1 MQIIHGLTNLPKGK
15 RAIALGN
22 FDGIHIGHR
31 PIIAAAVQRAAAKSY
46 RSSVLMFDPHPM
58 QVLQRN
64 SGLQL
69 LTTPK
74 QRAALLKK
82 MQVDELLLVPFT
94 KKIQQMQPEDFVEQ
108 ILLAR
113 CEAACVSVG
122 YDYSFGCGGKGRT
135 ELLQTLSS
143 QKGFELIIQP
153 AVEYL
158 QQPVSST
165 RIRSAVA
172 GGDLRLAALLL
183 GRRYEAEICLVA
195 LESETG
201 RLIQTGKIVLP
212 EQGSYPICFYHPET
226 KLNYAGRL
234 SVIGEP
240 TREFQLQLP
249 GFPWHKGKIYG
260 RLTFLSDSLSE

>member
-1 MQIIHGLTNLPKGK
+1 MQIVHGLTNLPKGK

-31 PIIAAAVQRAAAKSY
+31 PIIAAAVQRAAEKSY

-58 QVLQRN
+58 QVLHRK
-64 SGLQL
+64 SVLQL

-82 MQVDELLLVPFT
+82 MQVDELILVPFT
-94 KKIQQMQPEDFVEQ
+94 IKMQQMQPQDFVEQ
-108 ILLAR
+108 VLLTR
-113 CEAACVSVG
+113 CEAACISVG

-183 GRRYEAEICLVA
+183 GRLYEAEICLTAVGP
-195 LESETG
+195 ETG
-201 RLIQTGKIVLP
+201 RLIQTAKTVLP
-212 EQGSYPICFYHPET
+212 EQGSYPIRFYHPET
-226 KLNYAGRL
+226 KLSYAGCFF
-234 SVIGEP
+234 VVGEQA
-240 TREFQLQLP
+240 REFQLQLQ
-249 GFPWHKGKIYG
+249 GFPWSKGNIFG